1 MPAVATLPRALLLA
15 CFVAASLIGASTTDL
30 SARTAAKRVV
40 AVADIH
46 GDLDAFVAILQ
57 RAEVL
62 DAAGKW
68 AGGATTLVQLGDA
81 IDRGPKS
88 RAVLDLLMTLQKDAR
103 RTDGRVLVVLGNHEV
118 MNMYGDL
125 RYVTPGDY
133 ASFVD
138 KDSDKRR
145 ESAYQAYVDVRGKNP
160 AQSRDEWMAAHP
172 PGFVE
177 EREAFGPDGKYGKW
191 LRSLPAIVK
200 VDDTAFIHG
209 GVSDEISTWSIGRIN
224 ERVAAEIKA
233 FDDARA
239 FLVTRK
245 MALPFFTLEEV
256 MAGVSAAAQ
265 RRIDEVMP
273 LVTFDKWLTIS
284 ETGPLWSR
292 DLAKLADAEA
302 KPVVSRALD
311 AMGVAR
317 LVVGHTPEPG
327 EIVQR
332 FGDQV
337 YLIDTG
343 MLRGYVD
350 NGRASA
356 LEIADGHVKAI
367 YPDSVKTLK

>member
-1 MPAVATLPRALLLA
+1 MARLTGALLFA
-15 CFVAASLIGASTTDL
+15 CVVVAAGLVGASSADL
-30 SARTAAKRVV
+30 SARAPKRVV
-40 AVADIH
+40 AVADVH

-68 AGGATTLVQLGDA
+68 AGGETTLVQLGDM

-88 RAVLDLLMTLQKDAR
+88 RAVLDLIMTLQKDAR
-103 RTDGRVLVVLGNHEV
+103 RTDGRVLVALGNHEV

-133 ASFVD
+133 ASFAD
-138 KDSDKRR
+138 KDSEKRR
-145 ESAYQAYVDVRGKNP
+145 TSAYEAYVALSGKTP

-177 EREAFGPDGKYGKW
+177 QREAFGPDGKYGRW

-200 VDDTAFIHG
+200 VDDTAFMHG

-224 ERVAAEIKA
+224 ERVAAEIKS

-245 MALPFFTLEEV
+245 MALPFFTLEETV
-256 MAGVSAAAQ
+256 KGATPGVQ
-265 RRIDEVMP
+265 RRMDEVMP
-273 LVTFDKWLTIS
+273 LVTIDKWFTIS

-292 DLAKLADAEA
+292 DLAKRPDAEA
-302 KPVVSRALD
+302 QPIVARALA

-350 NGRASA
+350 NGHASA
-356 LEIADGHVKAI
+356 LEIADGHVRAI